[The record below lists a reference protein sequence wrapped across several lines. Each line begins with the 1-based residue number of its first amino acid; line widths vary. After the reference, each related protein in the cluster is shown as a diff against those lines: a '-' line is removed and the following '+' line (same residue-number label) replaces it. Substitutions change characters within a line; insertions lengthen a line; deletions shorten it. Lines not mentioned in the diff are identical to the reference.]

1 MSTFLFAVS
10 GFLLVT
16 ELAVLGWLLRATTP
30 SDRLLSGGLLGSLS
44 MALLLLLAEVGQRP
58 ELYDAVLVLAV
69 LGAMAVSLVASRAQA
84 EAEAP
89 KPQVVRERVR

>member
-44 MALLLLLAEVGQRP
+44 MALLLLLAEAGQQP
-58 ELYDAVLVLAV
+58 GLYDAVLVLAV
-69 LGAMAVSLVASRAQA
+69 LGAVAVSFVASRTQ
-84 EAEAP
+84 EEAP

>member
-1 MSTFLFAVS
+1 MSMFLFAVS

-16 ELAVLGWLLRATTP
+16 ELAVLGLLLRATTV

-44 MALLLLLAEVGQRP
+44 MALLLLLAEVGRRP

-69 LGAMAVSLVASRAQA
+69 LGAVAVSLVASRTQ
-84 EAEAP
+84 AEAP
-89 KPQVVRERVR
+89 KPEVVRERGR